1 MSSCGLCTVPGT
13 NGFIHSPPIHTDKVN
28 YHLSPTPSM
37 TLISLRLALGLPVY
51 ILNLQPLPFTH
62 MTYIN
67 DVHGIHAVACNGKG
81 FQHQSSWLSLSITS
95 FIVSLLESK
104 ERGERST
111 IYIYIRDDD
120 PQWKFHT
127 ISHQSGDSIKRE
139 LVYIVIWI
147 LNIFSGSYNFQVREW
162 DKNRF

>member
-1 MSSCGLCTVPGT
+1 MKCQAVVYMQSAWYQWIYSFSSNPYWQGQ
-13 NGFIHSPPIHTDKVN
+13 
-28 YHLSPTPSM
+28 LSSLSNTLSM

-81 FQHQSSWLSLSITS
+81 FQHQSSWLSLHNLLHS
-95 FIVSLLESK
+95 FIIGVKRKRREK
-104 ERGERST
+104 YH
-111 IYIYIRDDD
+111 IYQRMYDD

-139 LVYIVIWI
+139 SLCI
-147 LNIFSGSYNFQVREW
+147 
-162 DKNRF
+162 

>member
-1 MSSCGLCTVPGT
+1 MSSCGNICTVPGT

-81 FQHQSSWLSLSITS
+81 FQHQSSWLSLHNLLHS
-95 FIVSLLESK
+95 FIIGVKRKRREK
-104 ERGERST
+104 YH
-111 IYIYIRDDD
+111 IYI
-120 PQWKFHT
+120 
-127 ISHQSGDSIKRE
+127 SE
-139 LVYIVIWI
+139 MMI
-147 LNIFSGSYNFQVREW
+147 LNENFTQYLIKVETQSRERACVYS
-162 DKNRF
+162 NMNT